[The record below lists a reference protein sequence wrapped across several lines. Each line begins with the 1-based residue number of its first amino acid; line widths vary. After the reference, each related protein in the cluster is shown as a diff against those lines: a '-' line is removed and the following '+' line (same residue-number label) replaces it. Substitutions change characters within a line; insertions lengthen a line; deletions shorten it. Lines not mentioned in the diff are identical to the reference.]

1 MTRTP
6 KLKLAAVASVGALLG
21 LAAPALAADEQDFEA
36 RTTAQLLSLCSTPPG
51 DPTYAQSLQFCNGF
65 AAGALS
71 YHRATRR
78 PGAAPD
84 YCGLPVSRQE
94 AVDRFVAW
102 ARANP
107 RFAGDNPA
115 NTLFRFLDAN
125 YACR

>member
-1 MTRTP
+1 MF
-6 KLKLAAVASVGALLG
+6 
-21 LAAPALAADEQDFEA
+21 QA
-36 RTTAQLLSLCSTPPG
+36 RTTAQLVGLCGTPPA
-51 DPTYAQSLQFCNGF
+51 DPAYAQAMQFCHGF

-78 PGAAPD
+78 PGSPPD
-84 YCGLPVSRQE
+84 CCNLPPNRQE

-107 RFAGDNPA
+107 RHAEENPA

-125 YACR
+125 YACQPAAAAPRRR

>member
-1 MTRTP
+1 MTRTR
-6 KLKLAAVASVGALLG
+6 KLAALAGFGALLG
-21 LAAPALAADEQDFEA
+21 LAAPASAADEQAFQA
-36 RTTAQLLSLCSTPPG
+36 RTTAQLLDLCGTPPG
-51 DPTYAQSLQFCNGF
+51 DPTYAQSVQFCNGF

-84 YCGLPVSRQE
+84 YCGLPANRQE

-102 ARANP
+102 GRANP
-107 RFAGDNPA
+107 RHAQDNPV
-115 NTLFRFLDAN
+115 NSLFRFLDAN